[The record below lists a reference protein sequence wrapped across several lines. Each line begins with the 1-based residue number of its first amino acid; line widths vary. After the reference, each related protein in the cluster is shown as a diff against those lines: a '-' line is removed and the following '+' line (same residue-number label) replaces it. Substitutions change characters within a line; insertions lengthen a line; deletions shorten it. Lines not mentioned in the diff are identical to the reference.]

1 MAEIARKE
9 REWVEYAD
17 LMLMG
22 PLFGEMDVFC
32 GTEMPA
38 RHDKQSAL
46 VGGVGRETVCPFAC
60 VYCALAGRRGALIKR
75 TYLLCVPTKGASSGS
90 NHSWRQRRPGLP
102 REVK

>member
-1 MAEIARKE
+1 MARKE

-22 PLFGEMDVFC
+22 PLFGEMGVFC

-46 VGGVGRETVCPFAC
+46 VGGVGRETRCPFAC
-60 VYCALAGRRGALIKR
+60 VYRALAWEVRCSYQ
-75 TYLLCVPTKGASSGS
+75 TYVPSCSVPTKGAVSGS

>member
-22 PLFGEMDVFC
+22 PLFGEMGVFC

-46 VGGVGRETVCPFAC
+46 VGGVGRETRCPFAC
-60 VYCALAGRRGALIKR
+60 AVCIVLWLGGAVLCSYQ
-75 TYLLCVPTKGASSGS
+75 TYVPSL
-90 NHSWRQRRPGLP
+90 QRPE
-102 REVK
+102 RER